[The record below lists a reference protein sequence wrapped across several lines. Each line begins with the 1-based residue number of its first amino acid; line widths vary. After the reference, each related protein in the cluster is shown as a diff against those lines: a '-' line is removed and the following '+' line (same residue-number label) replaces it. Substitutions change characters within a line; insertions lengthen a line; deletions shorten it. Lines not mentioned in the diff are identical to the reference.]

1 MSGDAPVSGSS
12 VGGTPAERLRA
23 LGIVLPVAAAPVANY
38 VAAVRSGSLLV
49 VSGQLPLVEGRLSAS
64 GKLGG
69 GGIGGG
75 GIGVEKGAEAARWCM
90 INLIAQVDAA
100 LGGLGAVR
108 RAVRLG
114 GFIACTPDFTQH
126 ATVMN
131 GASDLAVAVFGENGR
146 HARSTV
152 GVPSLPLD
160 APVEVEGL
168 FEVDGF

>member
-1 MSGDAPVSGSS
+1 MSGD
-12 VGGTPAERLRA
+12 TPAGRLQA
-23 LGIVLPVAAAPVANY
+23 LGIVLPTAAAPVANY
-38 VAAVRSGSLLV
+38 VAAVRSGGLLV

-69 GGIGGG
+69 GVT
-75 GIGVEKGAEAARWCM
+75 VEKGAEAARWCM
-90 INLIAQVDAA
+90 INVIAQVEAA
-100 LGGLGAVR
+100 LGGLHAVR
-108 RAVRLG
+108 RVVRLG
-114 GFIACTPDFTQH
+114 GFVACTPDFTQH

-160 APVEVEGL
+160 APVEVEAL
-168 FEVDGF
+168 FEVDGL